1 MKVYTLRVFTE
12 PVKMLKD
19 LEVGDSFRIVG
30 GFGEVMNCRMVQK
43 YPNGNSVLAYVE
55 QYGYEESFD
64 SDDLVMVDQVQVRIN
79 TIRERE

>member
-1 MKVYTLRVFTE
+1 MKIYRVKVFTQ
-12 PVKMLKD
+12 PTKMLKD

-64 SDDLVMVDQVQVRIN
+64 SDDLVMVDQVQE
-79 TIRERE
+79 TIHTNRDW

>member
-19 LEVGDSFRIVG
+19 LEVGDTFRIVK
-30 GFGEVMNCRMVQK
+30 GFGEVVNCSVLEKQL
-43 YPNGNSVLAYVE
+43 NDNTVLAYVE